1 MLIQKEMIRM
11 RGSLQL
17 QIRIQKFFAGK
28 NVKESP
34 LMSKLKGVNLN
45 MTLTVVLYT
54 PKRLQEGKLENTDID
69 V

>member
-45 MTLTVVLYT
+45 MTLTVV
-54 PKRLQEGKLENTDID
+54 
-69 V
+69 